1 MAMPMPCLEVHG
13 LQTGL
18 SYKQPL
24 LRCGG
29 GRGGREGKGGEG
41 WGRVGWRGG
50 GGGGGAGGFIATP
63 ALEVL
68 RCQA

>member
-13 LQTGL
+13 LLQTGL

-29 GRGGREGKGGEG
+29 VRGRKGGEG
-41 WGRVGWRGG
+41 WGV
-50 GGGGGAGGFIATP
+50 IATP
-63 ALEVL
+63 PLEVL
-68 RCQA
+68 RCEA